1 MVDNEFPWR
10 RLQLAGAN
18 FHVLQRQILAD
29 ERVAELVNPPDY
41 EPDERK
47 RHQSGCPASNSA
59 RDPSSYN
66 HAPDDARCRHRGS
79 GFASI
84 PGGRASRLPAPDADQ
99 NRLSLAPVLLQSPP
113 ERTELHAGRR
123 SALGQLQNGKV
134 VNHQLAQRLR
144 RLIIGRVRF
153 ENQRFVVFDHLA

>member
-1 MVDNEFPWR
+1 HSLPPSLYYPVAHHGLHSFPTR
-10 RLQLAGAN
+10 RSSDLAA
-18 FHVLQRQILAD
+18 
-29 ERVAELVNPPDY
+29 AELVNPPDY
-41 EPDERK
+41 VPDERK

-123 SALGQLQNGKV
+123 SALGQLSEWQSG
-134 VNHQLAQRLR
+134 QSPAGAA
-144 RLIIGRVRF
+144 IAA
-153 ENQRFVVFDHLA
+153 FDNR